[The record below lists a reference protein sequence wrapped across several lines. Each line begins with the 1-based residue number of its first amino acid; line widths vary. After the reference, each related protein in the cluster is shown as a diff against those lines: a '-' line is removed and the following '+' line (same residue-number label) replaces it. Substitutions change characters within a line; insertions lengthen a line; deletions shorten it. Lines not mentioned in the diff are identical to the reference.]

1 MDNEGEIK
9 LEKIRQTVNLE
20 KITTENFLNK
30 WKEVFGEE
38 TTVRRERFVNQS
50 GKETIGVKDSVIENV
65 KITPVENLIFL
76 TYKGGVGQTDG
87 YIAIDSK
94 EYFMGV
100 QDHDNGEKSFIL
112 VHNTENKKTRENRQ
126 TTRRFT
132 SVGAQTPTNQ
142 V

>member
-20 KITTENFLNK
+20 KITTENFVNK
-30 WKEVFGEE
+30 WKEIFGEE

-50 GKETIGVKDSVIENV
+50 GKEISGVKDTIIENV

-76 TYKGGVGQTDG
+76 TYQGGVGQADK

-94 EYFMGV
+94 EYLMGV
-100 QDHDNGEKSFIL
+100 QDHDGGEKSFIL
-112 VHNTENKKTRENRQ
+112 VHNTENKKTGENRQ

-132 SVGAQTPTNQ
+132 PARAQTSINQ